1 MKSIQKFVWLLGL
14 GSVLIDASY
23 AEEAR
28 PHAFQV
34 CTSEQG
40 AGKLQSES
48 GNDQVHVCPI
58 LSDTLTSD
66 QPAPIVSPS
75 LHDQAVSFHQ
85 PINFIEDS
93 VSKQR
98 HSTPPF
104 TSTIRTE
111 ENGHDTT
118 ANLSTIDSM
127 HVDTPQLTRRQKKL
141 LQFPDNDSIR
151 DQIDHDPAFGIY
163 KDNYFVTGSSF
174 NGGVNKNNSDAKF
187 QISLRYRLIQGV
199 LPYNTYL
206 FISYTQKSF
215 WDIYRKSKP
224 FSESNYNPT
233 IGLGNLIC
241 RQGKAVGLALLQY
254 EHESNG
260 RDSIWS
266 RSWNRISLMGQLF
279 FTKNWAMEV
288 KLWIPLS
295 LEDNPDIVRYKGYGL
310 VAGSYISDN
319 DRFRVSACIT
329 KRGGWN
335 LNANT
340 ELEVAWQAWR
350 KINLFLTLQYYNGFG
365 EGMLHYNK
373 YRNMFRI
380 GLAIKPRH
388 ISIF

>member
-1 MKSIQKFVWLLGL
+1 MNKKDEHYDFMHAHRCITFAIMKLVRFVGVLLLAGQPSL
-14 GSVLIDASY
+14 NIWAGNLTPSQSAEPSVKESVRLV
-23 AEEAR
+23 
-28 PHAFQV
+28 PTQPFQN
-34 CTSEQG
+34 TSTPSSSLEPITKPQEL
-40 AGKLQSES
+40 AWDDVKEFQSTKR
-48 GNDQVHVCPI
+48 
-58 LSDTLTSD
+58 LSDTPP
-66 QPAPIVSPS
+66 Q
-75 LHDQAVSFHQ
+75 
-85 PINFIEDS
+85 DS
-93 VSKQR
+93 TVRPQND
-98 HSTPPF
+98 STV
-104 TSTIRTE
+104 RQ
-111 ENGHDTT
+111 
-118 ANLSTIDSM
+118 LSRS
-127 HVDTPQLTRRQKKL
+127 TRRQEKL
-141 LQFPDNDSIR
+141 SQFPDNDSIR
-151 DQIDHDPAFGIY
+151 TQIDHDPAFGIY

-340 ELEVAWQAWR
+340 ELEVAWQACR

>member
-1 MKSIQKFVWLLGL
+1 MKSIQKFVWFLGL

-28 PHAFQV
+28 PHALQT
-34 CTSEQG
+34 CTSELG
-40 AGKLQSES
+40 AGQLQSKS
-48 GNDQVHVCPI
+48 GNDRVHVCPI

-75 LHDQAVSFHQ
+75 LHDQAASSHQ
-85 PINFIEDS
+85 HINFIEYS

-98 HSTPPF
+98 HSTPP
-104 TSTIRTE
+104 STISTK
-111 ENGHDTT
+111 ENNHDTT
-118 ANLSTIDSM
+118 AKLPTIDSI
-127 HVDTPQLTRRQKKL
+127 HLDTPQLTQRQKKL

-151 DQIDHDPAFGIY
+151 NQIDHDPAFGIY

-224 FSESNYNPT
+224 FSENNYNPT

-340 ELEVAWQAWR
+340 ELEVAWQACR

>member
-1 MKSIQKFVWLLGL
+1 MNKKDEHYDFMHAHRCITFAIMKLVRFVGVLLLAGQPSL
-14 GSVLIDASY
+14 NIWAGNLTPSQSAEPSVKESVRLDPTLPS
-23 AEEAR
+23 
-28 PHAFQV
+28 QN
-34 CTSEQG
+34 TSTPSSSLEPITKPQEL
-40 AGKLQSES
+40 AW
-48 GNDQVHVCPI
+48 NDVKEFHSTKR
-58 LSDTLTSD
+58 LSDTPP
-66 QPAPIVSPS
+66 Q
-75 LHDQAVSFHQ
+75 
-85 PINFIEDS
+85 DS
-93 VSKQR
+93 TVRPQND
-98 HSTPPF
+98 STV
-104 TSTIRTE
+104 RQ
-111 ENGHDTT
+111 
-118 ANLSTIDSM
+118 LSRS
-127 HVDTPQLTRRQKKL
+127 TRRQKKL
-141 LQFPDNDSIR
+141 SQFPDNDSIR
-151 DQIDHDPAFGIY
+151 TQIDHDPAFGIY

-340 ELEVAWQAWR
+340 ELEVAWQACR